1 MKDGK
6 FFTQSSVLRKAMS
19 SEVVQEGVAGRGR
32 GWDAAVA
39 LVALLGLADAVY
51 LTVEHLSGQS
61 VRCMVVSGCD
71 EVLQSSY
78 ATVAAGVPVA
88 AVGAAAYFTA
98 FSLATLAAYGYDGA
112 RRLLTPLVAVMFLAT
127 LWFLYLQAFV
137 IRAFCTYCLI
147 SAAVTTALA
156 LLVLGRRLFGARSRL
171 A

>member
-1 MKDGK
+1 
-6 FFTQSSVLRKAMS
+6 MS
-19 SEVVQEGVAGRGR
+19 TEAIQEGAGGR

-39 LVALLGLADAVY
+39 LVALAGMADAAY
-51 LTVEHLSGQS
+51 LTVEHLAGNS

-78 ATVAAGVPVA
+78 ATVAGGVPVA
-88 AVGAAAYFTA
+88 AVGLAAYFA
-98 FSLATLAAYGYDGA
+98 VFSLATLAAFGYDGA

-137 IRAFCTYCLI
+137 IKAFCTYCLI
-147 SAAVTTALA
+147 SAAVTTVLT
-156 LLVLGRRLFGARSRL
+156 LLVVARRFRSPRQRL

>member
-1 MKDGK
+1 
-6 FFTQSSVLRKAMS
+6 MS
-19 SEVVQEGVAGRGR
+19 SEVIQEDAGVRGR
-32 GWDAAVA
+32 GWDVAVA
-39 LVALLGLADAVY
+39 LVALVGLADAGY

-88 AVGAAAYFTA
+88 AVGALAYFTV

-147 SAAVTTALA
+147 SAAVTTTLTLIVLA
-156 LLVLGRRLFGARSRL
+156 RRFLGSRQRL

>member
-1 MKDGK
+1 
-6 FFTQSSVLRKAMS
+6 MS
-19 SEVVQEGVAGRGR
+19 SGVIQEGAVGRGR
-32 GWDAAVA
+32 GWDLAAA
-39 LVALLGLADAVY
+39 LVALVGLTDAVY

-88 AVGAAAYFTA
+88 AVGALAYFTA
-98 FSLATLAAYGYDGA
+98 FSLATLAAFGYDGA
-112 RRLLTPLVAVMFLAT
+112 RRLLAPLVAVMFLAT

-137 IRAFCTYCLI
+137 IKAFCTYCLI
-147 SAAVTTALA
+147 SAIVTTALA
-156 LLVLGRRLFGARSRL
+156 LLVLARRFLGPRNRL

>member
-1 MKDGK
+1 MNG
-6 FFTQSSVLRKAMS
+6 
-19 SEVVQEGVAGRGR
+19 EVIDEGARGGGR

-39 LVALLGLADAVY
+39 LVALVGLADAVY

-78 ATVAAGVPVA
+78 ATVGGGVPVA
-88 AVGAAAYFTA
+88 AVGALAYFTA
-98 FSLATLAAYGYDGA
+98 FSLATLAAFGYDGA
-112 RRLLTPLVAVMFLAT
+112 RRLLTPLAAVMFLAT

-137 IRAFCTYCLI
+137 IKAFCTYCLI
-147 SAAVTTALA
+147 SATVTTVLA
-156 LLVLGRRLFGARSRL
+156 LLVLARRFLGARNRL

>member
-1 MKDGK
+1 
-6 FFTQSSVLRKAMS
+6 MS
-19 SEVVQEGVAGRGR
+19 TEVMDEGARGAGR

-39 LVALLGLADAVY
+39 LVALGGLADAVY
-51 LTVEHLSGQS
+51 LTVEHLTGRS

-78 ATVAAGVPVA
+78 ATVAGGVPVA
-88 AVGAAAYFTA
+88 AVGAAAYFTV
-98 FSLATLAAYGYDGA
+98 FSLATLAAFGYDGA
-112 RRLLTPLVAVMFLAT
+112 RRLLAPLVAVMCLAT

-147 SAAVTTALA
+147 SAAVTTTLA
-156 LLVLGRRLFGARSRL
+156 VLVLARRFSGPRDRL

>member
-1 MKDGK
+1 
-6 FFTQSSVLRKAMS
+6 MS
-19 SEVVQEGVAGRGR
+19 SEAIREGAGGRGR
-32 GWDAAVA
+32 AWDAVVA

-78 ATVAAGVPVA
+78 ATVAFGVPVA
-88 AVGAAAYFTA
+88 AVGAVAYFTV
-98 FSLATLAAYGYDGA
+98 FSLATLAAFGYDGA
-112 RRLLTPLVAVMFLAT
+112 RKLLTPLVAVMFLAT

-147 SAAVTTALA
+147 SATITTVLA
-156 LLVLGRRLFGARSRL
+156 LLVLARRLLSSKQHL

>member
-1 MKDGK
+1 
-6 FFTQSSVLRKAMS
+6 MS
-19 SEVVQEGVAGRGR
+19 TEVVHESVGGRGR
-32 GWDAAVA
+32 AWDAAVA
-39 LVALLGLADAVY
+39 LVALAGLADAIY
-51 LTVEHLSGQS
+51 LTSQHLSGQS

-88 AVGAAAYFTA
+88 AVGAAAYFSV
-98 FSLATLAAYGYDGA
+98 FSLATLAAFGYDGA
-112 RRLLTPLVAVMFLAT
+112 RKLLAPLVGVMFLAT

-147 SAAVTTALA
+147 SAAVTTALT
-156 LLVLGRRLFGARSRL
+156 LLVLARRFSGSGNRL

>member
-1 MKDGK
+1 M
-6 FFTQSSVLRKAMS
+6 TRSAETMSTEVL
-19 SEVVQEGVAGRGR
+19 QEGARGAGRA
-32 GWDAAVA
+32 WDAAVA
-39 LVALLGLADAVY
+39 LVALAGLGDAVY
-51 LTVEHLSGQS
+51 LTVEHLTGQS

-88 AVGAAAYFTA
+88 AVGAVAYFTV
-98 FSLATLAAYGYDGA
+98 FSLATLAAFGYDGA
-112 RRLLTPLVAVMFLAT
+112 RKLLAPVVAVMFLAT

-147 SAAVTTALA
+147 SAAVTTTLA
-156 LLVLGRRLFGARSRL
+156 VLVLARRFLGPRNRL

>member
-1 MKDGK
+1 
-6 FFTQSSVLRKAMS
+6 MS
-19 SEVVQEGVAGRGR
+19 SEVLDEGVRGAGR

-39 LVALLGLADAVY
+39 LVALGGLADAVY

-78 ATVAAGVPVA
+78 ATVAFGVPVA
-88 AVGAAAYFTA
+88 AVGAVAYFTV

-112 RRLLTPLVAVMFLAT
+112 RKLLAPLVAVMFLAT

-147 SAAVTTALA
+147 SAIVTTVLT
-156 LLVLGRRLFGARSRL
+156 LLVLARRFLGSGNRL